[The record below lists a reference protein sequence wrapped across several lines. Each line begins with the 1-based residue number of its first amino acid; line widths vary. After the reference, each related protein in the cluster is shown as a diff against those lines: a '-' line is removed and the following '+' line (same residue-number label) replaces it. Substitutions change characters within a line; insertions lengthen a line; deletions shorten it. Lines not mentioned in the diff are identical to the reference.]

1 MSGFRD
7 DGLMEVVRNALPM
20 TAVSCAAE
28 SVTGVGAYFELA
40 LELLEL
46 LLPPLVLEPADELDE
61 LHAARVTAT
70 MPAAAIAASMRAR
83 RLAGPP
89 LMTMTCLSSSN
100 WQD

>member
-1 MSGFRD
+1 
-7 DGLMEVVRNALPM
+7 M

-40 LELLEL
+40 LELLELLEL

>member
-7 DGLMEVVRNALPM
+7 DGLMEVGRNTWPM
-20 TAVSCAAE
+20 AAVSCAAE

-40 LELLEL
+40 LVLL

-100 WQD
+100 GQD